1 MIGILDL
8 VDRKRNHKE
17 LIMVKKLSALFV
29 MSLFALSINASASV
43 EKDFEQLK
51 ATTEKKM
58 KVVEKK
64 LDKMGQ
70 KISTLSGDAKE
81 KMEEEYADLKQ
92 MKFKIEKKL
101 ASAGEMTSEKWADA
115 KDVIEDYTDKI
126 ESRLDEA
133 IN

>member
-1 MIGILDL
+1 
-8 VDRKRNHKE
+8 
-17 LIMVKKLSALFV
+17 
-29 MSLFALSINASASV
+29 
-43 EKDFEQLK
+43 
-51 ATTEKKM
+51 
-58 KVVEKK
+58 
-64 LDKMGQ
+64 
-70 KISTLSGDAKE
+70 
-81 KMEEEYADLKQ
+81 MEEEYADLKQ